1 MLLKI
6 LKVIMKRNKIDEI
19 TFVGGIIGWLA
30 VNPKATID
38 NRVAEANKAGWTVV
52 NIISGNE
59 QNALLRLLRTVVLV
73 VTLGLF
79 TFGDGVYVI
88 FEKEE

>member
-1 MLLKI
+1 
-6 LKVIMKRNKIDEI
+6 MKRNKIDEI

-59 QNALLRLLRTVVLV
+59 KYALLRLLRTVVLV

-79 TFGDGVYVI
+79 PFGDGVYVI

>member
-1 MLLKI
+1 
-6 LKVIMKRNKIDEI
+6 MKRNKIDEI
-19 TFVGGIIGWLA
+19 TFVCGFIGWLA

-52 NIISGNE
+52 NIVPGGE

-79 TFGDGVYVI
+79 TYGDGVYVI
-88 FEKEE
+88 FEKDE

>member
-1 MLLKI
+1 
-6 LKVIMKRNKIDEI
+6 MKRNKIDEI
-19 TFVGGIIGWLA
+19 TFIGGFIGWLA

-52 NIISGNE
+52 NIVPGGE
-59 QNALLRLLRTVVLV
+59 QNALLRFLRYIILTI
-73 VTLGLF
+73 TLGLF

>member
-1 MLLKI
+1 
-6 LKVIMKRNKIDEI
+6 MKRNKIDEI
-19 TFVGGIIGWLA
+19 NFIGGIIGWLL

-52 NIISGNE
+52 NIIPGGE
-59 QNALLRLLRTVVLV
+59 QNALLRLLRYIILS

>member
-1 MLLKI
+1 
-6 LKVIMKRNKIDEI
+6 MKRNKIDEI
-19 TFVGGIIGWLA
+19 TFIGGLIGWLL

-52 NIISGNE
+52 NIIPGGE
-59 QNALLRLLRTVVLV
+59 QNALLRLLRYIILS

>member
-1 MLLKI
+1 
-6 LKVIMKRNKIDEI
+6 MKRNKIDEI
-19 TFVGGIIGWLA
+19 TFIGGLIGWLV

-52 NIISGNE
+52 NIIPGGQ
-59 QNALLRLLRTVVLV
+59 QNALFRLLRTIILLL
-73 VTLGLF
+73 TLGLF
-79 TFGDGVYVI
+79 TFGDGVIVI

>member
-19 TFVGGIIGWLA
+19 TFIGGLIGWLV

-52 NIISGNE
+52 NIISGGE
-59 QNALLRLLRTVVLV
+59 QNALLRLLRFIVLV

>member
-1 MLLKI
+1 
-6 LKVIMKRNKIDEI
+6 MKRNKIDEI
-19 TFVGGIIGWLA
+19 TLIGGLMGWLA

-52 NIISGNE
+52 NIIAGNE
-59 QNALLRLLRTVVLV
+59 QNALLRLLRIVVLV

>member
-1 MLLKI
+1 
-6 LKVIMKRNKIDEI
+6 MKRNKIDEI

>member
-6 LKVIMKRNKIDEI
+6 LKFIMKRNKIDEI
-19 TFVGGIIGWLA
+19 TFIGGLIGWLA

-52 NIISGNE
+52 NIIPGGE
-59 QNALLRLLRTVVLV
+59 QNALLRLLRFIILV

>member
-1 MLLKI
+1 
-6 LKVIMKRNKIDEI
+6 MKRNKMDEI
-19 TFVGGIIGWLA
+19 TYIGGLIGWLV

>member
-1 MLLKI
+1 MLIKI
-6 LKVIMKRNKIDEI
+6 LSVVMKRNKIDEI
-19 TFVGGIIGWLA
+19 TFIGGLIGWLA

-52 NIISGNE
+52 NIIPGNE
-59 QNALLRLLRTVVLV
+59 QNALLRLLRIVVLV

>member
-1 MLLKI
+1 
-6 LKVIMKRNKIDEI
+6 MKRNKIDEI
-19 TFVGGIIGWLA
+19 TFIGGLIGWLM

-52 NIISGNE
+52 NIIPGGE
-59 QNALLRLLRTVVLV
+59 QNALLRLLRIIVLF

-88 FEKEE
+88 FEKEEN

>member
-1 MLLKI
+1 MLIII
-6 LKVIMKRNKIDEI
+6 LTDVMKRNKIDEI
-19 TFVGGIIGWLA
+19 TFIGGLIGWLL

-52 NIISGNE
+52 NIIPGGE
-59 QNALLRLLRTVVLV
+59 QNALLRLLRYIILT

>member
-1 MLLKI
+1 
-6 LKVIMKRNKIDEI
+6 MKRNKIDEI
-19 TFVGGIIGWLA
+19 TYIGGLIGWLV

-52 NIISGNE
+52 NIISGGE
-59 QNALLRLLRTVVLV
+59 QNALLRLLRIVVLV

>member
-1 MLLKI
+1 MSPKI

-19 TFVGGIIGWLA
+19 TFIGGLIGWLA

-52 NIISGNE
+52 NIIPGGE
-59 QNALLRLLRTVVLV
+59 QNALLRVLRFIILV

>member
-19 TFVGGIIGWLA
+19 TFIGGLIGWLA

-52 NIISGNE
+52 NIISGGE
-59 QNALLRLLRTVVLV
+59 QNALLRLLRFIILV